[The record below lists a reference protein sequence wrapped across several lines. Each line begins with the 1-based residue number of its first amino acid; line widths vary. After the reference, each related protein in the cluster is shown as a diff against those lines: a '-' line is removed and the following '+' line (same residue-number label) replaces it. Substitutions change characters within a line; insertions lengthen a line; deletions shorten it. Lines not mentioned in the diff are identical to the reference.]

1 MKLDGIHF
9 PFVSSWL
16 FFSCYWLSHRSHCP
30 SVHRISLMNLRPFL
44 LPSPWR
50 EGTLFFLKQERKYFY
65 FIRSYFT
72 CFDSH
77 FSSVQS
83 LSHVRLFVTE
93 WWQHARPPCPSQL
106 LEPTQTH
113 VHQVS
118 DAIQSSHLLS
128 FPSSPAF
135 TLSQHQG
142 LLKQVLLWIRWPKYW
157 SYSFS
162 ISPFNEYSGL
172 ISFRMD
178 WLDLLAVQGIL
189 KSLLQHH
196 NSKASIHRHNS
207 SASFL
212 AFFTVQVSH
221 PYMATGKDV
230 DLTRWTIVGKV
241 MSLLFNML

>member
-118 DAIQSSHLLS
+118 DAIQSSHPLLS
-128 FPSSPAF
+128 PSLSAF
-135 TLSQHQG
+135 NLSQHQG
-142 LLKQVLLWIRWPKYW
+142 LFKWVSSSHQMAKVLEFQIQDQSFQWILR
-157 SYSFS
+157 S
-162 ISPFNEYSGL
+162 
-172 ISFRMD
+172 
-178 WLDLLAVQGIL
+178 DLL
-189 KSLLQHH
+189 
-196 NSKASIHRHNS
+196 
-207 SASFL
+207 
-212 AFFTVQVSH
+212 
-221 PYMATGKDV
+221 
-230 DLTRWTIVGKV
+230 
-241 MSLLFNML
+241 